1 MIPADKPETQ
11 PSQKAKGDTTMLNL
25 KSIGSYLVMILLVM
39 LGIWAVKKAATK
51 WNIPVV
57 SAVAAEV

>member
-1 MIPADKPETQ
+1 MF
-11 PSQKAKGDTTMLNL
+11 NL

-39 LGIWAVKKAATK
+39 LGIYAVKKASAK
-51 WNIPVV
+51 WPIPVI

>member
-1 MIPADKPETQ
+1 MF
-11 PSQKAKGDTTMLNL
+11 NL
-25 KSIGSYLVMILLVM
+25 KSVGSYLVMILLVM
-39 LGIWAVKKAATK
+39 LGIFAVKKAAAK

>member
-1 MIPADKPETQ
+1 MF
-11 PSQKAKGDTTMLNL
+11 NL

-39 LGIWAVKKAATK
+39 VGIYAVKMAAKK
-51 WNIPVV
+51 WTIPVI

>member
-1 MIPADKPETQ
+1 
-11 PSQKAKGDTTMLNL
+11 MLNL

-39 LGIWAVKKAATK
+39 IGIYAVKMAAKK